1 MEDGP
6 IGETGVHAQKL
17 VELENGIASDVVTLQ
32 RQSMAAG
39 NAMGQI

>member
-6 IGETGVHAQKL
+6 IGETGAHAQKR
-17 VELENGIASDVVTLQ
+17 VEPENVIASDVVTLQ
-32 RQSMAAG
+32 RQNMAAG